1 MAVSFVKSL
10 GTAGSGAGG
19 NLTLTVPAG
28 GVPVGDLICFQ
39 GVVSNSATLVV
50 TDTRSNTYTILQ
62 NLTATT
68 SWVPYIGTCPVTTAL
83 LAGDTI
89 TFTYNTGTHK
99 VACADQFSGVD
110 NVVDVTPTATTG
122 TTTAV
127 SIAATTV
134 NPDDLLW
141 AAESSYVSVTTDPAP
156 TLSLT
161 DPVAWTK
168 TNENGSG
175 SGRGE
180 TTAYQIVSSAGTY
193 TFAGTLSATPTRWQA
208 GMLVLQATGGGPSWP
223 PAEPDAPT
231 LRLTRSILRSR

>member
-1 MAVSFVKSL
+1 MAVAFVKSL
-10 GTAGSGAGG
+10 GTDGSGAGG
-19 NLTLTVPAG
+19 NLSLTVPAG

-39 GVVSNSATLVV
+39 GVVSNSATLTV

-62 NLTATT
+62 SLSGTT

-83 LAGDTI
+83 LVGDTI
-89 TFTYNTGTHK
+89 TFTYSTGTHK
-99 VACADQFSGVD
+99 VACADQFTGVD

-134 NPDDLLW
+134 NPDDVLW
-141 AAESSYVSVTTDPAP
+141 AAESSYKTATPAP

-161 DPVAWTK
+161 DPVNWTK
-168 TNENGSG
+168 TNEHESG

-180 TTAYQIVSSAGTY
+180 TTAYRIVSSAGTY

-208 GMLVLQATGGGPSWP
+208 GMLVLKATAGGGGETTNHFLGSLGVG
-223 PAEPDAPT
+223 A
-231 LRLTRSILRSR
+231 